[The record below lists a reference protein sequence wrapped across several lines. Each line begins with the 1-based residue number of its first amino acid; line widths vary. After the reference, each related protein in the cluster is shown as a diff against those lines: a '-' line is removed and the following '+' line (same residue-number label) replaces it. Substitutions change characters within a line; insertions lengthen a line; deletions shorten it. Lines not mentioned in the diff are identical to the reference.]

1 MILEP
6 AKEDTVPSFTTTLL
20 LNGNNVGI
28 EVPEDVVESFGA
40 GKRVPVIV
48 TIKGYSYAST
58 IAVMGGQYL
67 VGVAAVHREAA
78 GVAGGETHD
87 VTLTHDT
94 SARDTPVPDDLADAL
109 AAAGLRATFDALA
122 PSHRKEH
129 VRSVTE
135 AKAEAT
141 RQRRIEKVVA
151 ALS

>member
-1 MILEP
+1 M
-6 AKEDTVPSFTTTLL
+6 PSFTTTLL

-28 EVPEDVVESFGA
+28 VVPEEVVESFGA
-40 GKRVPVIV
+40 GKRVPVTV
-48 TIKGYSYAST
+48 TINGYSYPST

-78 GVAGGETHD
+78 GVAGGETHE

-94 SARDTPVPDDLADAL
+94 SARDTAVPEDLAEAL
-109 AAAGLRATFDALA
+109 DAAGARERFNALA

-151 ALS
+151 ALG

>member
-1 MILEP
+1 M
-6 AKEDTVPSFTTTLL
+6 PSFTTTLV

-28 EVPEDVVESFGA
+28 EVPEEVVLGFGA
-40 GKRVPVIV
+40 GKRVPVVV
-48 TIKGYSYAST
+48 TIAGHTYPST
-58 IAVMGGQYL
+58 IAVMGGRFL
-67 VGVAAVHREAA
+67 IPLAAEHREAA
-78 GVAGGETHD
+78 GVAGGETHE

-94 SARDTPVPDDLADAL
+94 SRRDTPVPEDLAEAL
-109 AAAGLRATFDALA
+109 AAAGVRANFDALA

-151 ALS
+151 AVQ

>member
-1 MILEP
+1 M
-6 AKEDTVPSFTTTLL
+6 
-20 LNGNNVGI
+20 
-28 EVPEDVVESFGA
+28 
-40 GKRVPVIV
+40 
-48 TIKGYSYAST
+48 
-58 IAVMGGQYL
+58 
-67 VGVAAVHREAA
+67 
-78 GVAGGETHD
+78 AGGETHE

-94 SARDTPVPDDLADAL
+94 SARDTPVPDDLAEAL
-109 AAAGLRATFDALA
+109 AAAGLRAAFDALA